1 MQERSSLAA
10 IWLWITFL
18 PDLYSEKRKKSS
30 KMFGMKSEWS
40 SLSSHSV
47 IFPTR
52 VLASV
57 ALDAV
62 VGVAAV
68 AVDVVVEISQKN
80 RSCLNRQNVSK
91 KKKKVHPNVS

>member
-1 MQERSSLAA
+1 
-10 IWLWITFL
+10 
-18 PDLYSEKRKKSS
+18 
-30 KMFGMKSEWS
+30 MKSEWS

-80 RSCLNRQNVSK
+80 RSCLNRQNVNTKRKTGASK
-91 KKKKVHPNVS
+91 CQIDFFLFCLTR